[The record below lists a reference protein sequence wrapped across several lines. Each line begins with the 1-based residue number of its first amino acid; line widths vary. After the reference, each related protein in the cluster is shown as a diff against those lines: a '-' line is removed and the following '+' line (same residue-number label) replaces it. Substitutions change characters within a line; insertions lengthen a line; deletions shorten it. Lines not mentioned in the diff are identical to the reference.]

1 MEFSEVIP
9 AALFSLYV
17 GVSNIAYADRICD
30 AYRRWGVDDWLAEPT
45 DCRGAG
51 VVAIMFS
58 VMLFLVPVLN

>member
-30 AYRRWGVDDWLAEPT
+30 AYRRWGADDWLTEPT

-51 VVAIMFS
+51 ALAILFS
-58 VMLFLVPVLN
+58 VMLLLLPVIS

>member
-9 AALFSLYV
+9 AVLLSLYV
-17 GVSNIAYADRICD
+17 GVSNIAFADRICQ

-51 VVAIMFS
+51 VVAITIS
-58 VMLFLVPVLN
+58 VVLLLLPAVS

>member
-1 MEFSEVIP
+1 MEFSEVAP

-17 GVSNIAYADRICD
+17 GVSNIAYADSICA

-51 VVAIMFS
+51 AVAIMFS
-58 VMLFLVPVLN
+58 VVLFLVPVLN

>member
-1 MEFSEVIP
+1 MEFSQVIP
-9 AALFSLYV
+9 TALLSLYI
-17 GVSNIAYADRICD
+17 GVSNIAYADRICQ

-58 VMLFLVPVLN
+58 AVLFLAPVLN

>member
-1 MEFSEVIP
+1 MEFTEVIP

-17 GVSNIAYADRICD
+17 GVSNIAFADRICA

-58 VMLFLVPVLN
+58 AILLLLPVLN